1 MKLIQCEKPM
11 LSGSLIDEEDQ
22 VKHEKQHRFKTEGC
36 EVGVSVDKSFGGMSS
51 SSTERKEK

>member
-1 MKLIQCEKPM
+1 MKLIQCEKLM

-22 VKHEKQHRFKTEGC
+22 VEDKKQHRLKTEGC
-36 EVGVSVDKSFGGMSS
+36 EVGVFVGSSFGGMSS